1 MESKPC
7 TNHAAIGPELPI
19 PAANINLG
27 QAPGESLRYA
37 QTGTAML
44 PFTLAINR
52 RPAKDG
58 SSQTDWIDC
67 IAFGVTAENMA
78 TYLEKG
84 SLVGVEGRIQ
94 TRRYETQDGQ
104 KRKAVEIVANTVHFL
119 GKKQGG
125 QDNNQVKA
133 AADNWADIGREIVIA
148 DDEICY

>member
-1 MESKPC
+1 MMNSV
-7 TNHAAIGPELPI
+7 NLIGR
-19 PAANINLG
+19 LG

-94 TRRYETQDGQ
+94 TRKYETQDGQ
-104 KRKAVEIVANTVHFL
+104 KRKAVEIVAHTVHFL

-125 QDNNQVKA
+125 QDNNNQVRA
-133 AADNWADIGREIVIA
+133 AADNWADIGREIVIV

>member
-94 TRRYETQDGQ
+94 TRKYETQDGQ
-104 KRKAVEIVANTVHFL
+104 KRKAVEVVANTVHFL
-119 GKKQGG
+119 GKKQGT

-133 AADNWADIGREIVIA
+133 AVDNWADIGREIVIV
-148 DDEICY
+148 DDENYY

>member
-94 TRRYETQDGQ
+94 TRKYETQDGQ

-133 AADNWADIGREIVIA
+133 AADNWADIGREIVIV

>member
-1 MESKPC
+1 MMNSV
-7 TNHAAIGPELPI
+7 NLIGR
-19 PAANINLG
+19 LG
-27 QAPGESLRYA
+27 QAPDESLRYA

-94 TRRYETQDGQ
+94 TRKYETQDGQ
-104 KRKAVEIVANTVHFL
+104 KRKAVEVVANTVHFL

-125 QDNNQVKA
+125 PDDSQARA
-133 AADNWADIGREIVIA
+133 ASDNWADIGREIVIV
-148 DDEICY
+148 DDENYY

>member
-1 MESKPC
+1 MMNSV
-7 TNHAAIGPELPI
+7 NLIGR
-19 PAANINLG
+19 LG
-27 QAPGESLRYA
+27 QAPDESLRYA

-94 TRRYETQDGQ
+94 TRKYETQDGQ
-104 KRKAVEIVANTVHFL
+104 KRKAVEVVANTVHFL
-119 GKKQGG
+119 GKKQVG
-125 QDNNQVKA
+125 QDNNNQVK
-133 AADNWADIGREIVIA
+133 AADNWADIGREIVIV

>member
-1 MESKPC
+1 MMNSV
-7 TNHAAIGPELPI
+7 NLIGR
-19 PAANINLG
+19 LG
-27 QAPGESLRYA
+27 QAPGDSLRYA

-58 SSQTDWIDC
+58 SSQTNWIDC

-94 TRRYETQDGQ
+94 TRKYETQDGQ
-104 KRKAVEIVANTVHFL
+104 KRKAVEVVANTVHFL
-119 GKKQGG
+119 GKKQGT

-133 AADNWADIGREIVIA
+133 AVDNWADIGREIVIV
-148 DDEICY
+148 DDENYY